1 MSTATKT
8 NKPSDL
14 GVRILARHKKRVL
27 DISEEQKFYR
37 ETVIRKAQREE
48 LPEQEDEALEICAG
62 ILGHD
67 LKADLEKLAHV
78 FKLEQKWL
86 KKLAPGS
93 RELRDALEK
102 MYAEVEAKKAEAVEL
117 ENKAR
122 QLRLEAGHI
131 GNNANTIEA
140 AGVEIIRLQKEEL
153 SHVFPKQGA

>member
-1 MSTATKT
+1 MSTATKA
-8 NKPSDL
+8 KPSDL

-37 ETVIRKAQREE
+37 ETVIRKAQGEE

-62 ILGHD
+62 ILSHD
-67 LKADLEKLAHV
+67 LRSDLEKLAHML
-78 FKLEQKWL
+78 KIEHKWT
-86 KKLAPGS
+86 KGMAPNS
-93 RELRDALEK
+93 PELREFLEK
-102 MYAEVEAKKAEAVEL
+102 MYAECEGKKAEAAEH

-131 GNNANTIEA
+131 GNTANTTEA
-140 AGVEIIRLQKEEL
+140 AAAEIIRLRQEL

>member
-1 MSTATKT
+1 MTTATKT

-14 GVRILARHKKRVL
+14 GVRILARHKKRVE
-27 DISEEQKFYR
+27 DVSEEQRFYR
-37 ETVIRKAQREE
+37 ETILKKARGEE
-48 LPEQEDEALEICAG
+48 LDEQSDEALEICGA

-78 FKLEQKWL
+78 FKLEKKWL
-86 KKLAPGS
+86 KGLAPGS

-102 MYAEVEAKKAEAVEL
+102 MYAEVEAKKAEAVEH

-122 QLRLEAGHI
+122 QLRFEAGNL
-131 GNNANTIEA
+131 GNTANTTEA